1 MTRLIDADVLKARL
15 VELGWI
21 TDDPFAEVGD
31 LEEIIDEA
39 PTVEMPHGEWV
50 QCSDRLPTAED
61 GERVLVHLS
70 FDKPACEY
78 VYIPWKTVGFEYQV
92 GHIDAWFAI
101 PKYEKRG
108 ESE

>member
-1 MTRLIDADVLKARL
+1 MRLIDAD
-15 VELGWI
+15 
-21 TDDPFAEVGD
+21 PFGVVSFQGKSEDFIEGALFILD
-31 LEEIIDEA
+31 KIDEA
-39 PTVEMPHGEWV
+39 PTIERPQWV
-50 QCSDRLPTAED
+50 LCSERLPTAED

-101 PKYEKRG
+101 PPFEQSTIDMG
-108 ESE
+108 S